1 MPAVAEEP
9 VFAPVAFTQAAF
21 GQAAPIGELPIAEP
35 PIEAPIA
42 EPMCVVA
49 WAPPPLVQPRSVQQP
64 TARGVDITHIRPAT
78 KAAR

>member
-21 GQAAPIGELPIAEP
+21 GQAAPIAEP
-35 PIEAPIA
+35 PIEAPIV

-64 TARGVDITHIRPAT
+64 TARGVDIIRIRPAT
-78 KAAR
+78 KVAR

>member
-9 VFAPVAFTQAAF
+9 VFAPAAFTQEAF
-21 GQAAPIGELPIAEP
+21 AQAVPIAEP
-35 PIEAPIA
+35 PIEARIV

-49 WAPPPLVQPRSVQQP
+49 WAPPPSVQPRSVQQP
-64 TARGVDITHIRPAT
+64 TARGVDITRIRPAT

>member
-9 VFAPVAFTQAAF
+9 VFAPAAFTQEAF
-21 GQAAPIGELPIAEP
+21 AQAVPIGEP
-35 PIEAPIA
+35 PIEARIV

-64 TARGVDITHIRPAT
+64 TARGVDIIRIRPAT
-78 KAAR
+78 KVAR

>member
-21 GQAAPIGELPIAEP
+21 GQAAPIAEP
-35 PIEAPIA
+35 PIEEPPIEA
-42 EPMCVVA
+42 RIVEPMCVVA

-64 TARGVDITHIRPAT
+64 TARGVDITRIRPAT
-78 KAAR
+78 KVAR

>member
-9 VFAPVAFTQAAF
+9 VFAPVAFTQEAF
-21 GQAAPIGELPIAEP
+21 AQAVPIGEP
-35 PIEAPIA
+35 PIEARIV